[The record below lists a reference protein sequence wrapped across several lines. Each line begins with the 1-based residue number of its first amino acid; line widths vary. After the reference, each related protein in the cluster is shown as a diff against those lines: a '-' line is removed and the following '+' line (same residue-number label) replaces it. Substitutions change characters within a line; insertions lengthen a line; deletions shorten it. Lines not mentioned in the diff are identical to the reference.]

1 MVALFRRP
9 QARSGVSLTSEGP
22 LLGDNL
28 RRMRKER
35 GFTLD
40 GLSERCGVSRAMI
53 SKIERG
59 VATPTATVLGK
70 LAAGLGTGLSVLVGG
85 YQTREPTLLHPI
97 EQPIFRDPESGLERR
112 SLSPLFPDR
121 SVDFALNSLP
131 ARSKVSFPPHHHGVE
146 EYLYV
151 SRGTL
156 DVVVDTQRFTVPE
169 GASLFYH
176 GHVKHE
182 FHNPTDADV
191 EFFIVVDS
199 TATR

>member
-1 MVALFRRP
+1 
-9 QARSGVSLTSEGP
+9 
-22 LLGDNL
+22 
-28 RRMRKER
+28 
-35 GFTLD
+35 
-40 GLSERCGVSRAMI
+40 MI

-85 YQTREPTLLHPI
+85 YQTRAPTLLYPVD
-97 EQPIFRDPESGLERR
+97 QPIFRDPESGLERR

-121 SVDFALNSLP
+121 SMDFALNSLP
-131 ARSKVSFPPHHHGVE
+131 AKSQVSFPPHHHGVE
-146 EYLYV
+146 EYLFV
-151 SRGTL
+151 SRGIL
-156 DVVVDTQRFTVPE
+156 DVVVDNQRFTVPQ

-182 FHNPTDADV
+182 FHNSTDDDV

-199 TATR
+199 TAAK